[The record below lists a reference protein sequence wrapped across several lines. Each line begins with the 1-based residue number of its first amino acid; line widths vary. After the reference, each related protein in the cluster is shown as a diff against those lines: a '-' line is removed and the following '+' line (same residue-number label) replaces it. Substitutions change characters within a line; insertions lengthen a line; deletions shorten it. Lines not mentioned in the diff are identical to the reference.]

1 MSFAIDPELLGLV
14 DEVALVTGGAW
25 GIGKGCAVQ
34 LARAGCHVAIVDV
47 DMDGARKT
55 AAEIEALG
63 RRATAIEADVT
74 VEDQVNAMVERA
86 IAALGKLDVAVNNVG
101 GTVGVR
107 AFLDTDV
114 ELWKAV
120 FQRNLTSTFMCCRA
134 EARAMIERKTAGR
147 IVNVAS
153 SSGVVGAPNI
163 VGYGTSK
170 AGVIH
175 MTKTLSMELAPHG
188 LRVNCIVP
196 GTHDTERSSQ
206 PSPDPKMRAWR
217 EAASKAP
224 PLGRFG
230 MPMETGGLAVF
241 FASRLSSYVTG
252 HSLLSDGGVTH
263 TVARPPL
270 PASEP

>member
-1 MSFAIDPELLGLV
+1 MSFTIDPKLLGLV

-74 VEDQVNAMVERA
+74 EEDQVNAMVEQTVA
-86 IAALGKLDVAVNNVG
+86 TLGKLDVAVNNVG
-101 GTVGVR
+101 GTMGTR

-114 ELWKAV
+114 EFWKAV
-120 FQRNLTSTFMCCRA
+120 IQRNLTSTFMCCQA
-134 EARAMIERKTAGR
+134 EARAMIEGKTAGR
-147 IVNVAS
+147 IVNVSS
-153 SSGVVGAPNI
+153 SSGVVGAPSI
-163 VGYGTSK
+163 IGYGTSK

-175 MTKTLSMELAPHG
+175 MTKTMSMELAPHG
-188 LRVNCIVP
+188 LRINCIVP

-217 EAASKAP
+217 EAAAKAP

-230 MPMETGGLAVF
+230 IPEEAGGLAVF

-270 PASEP
+270 PASKP